1 MDFYDPQMLGVM
13 VFGGFMLVS
22 AVGIFLVSTFSMKE
36 TSYEEALANQRKEM
50 EKASQHKVEKKKKE
64 RPVEKKGK
72 AKKREE
78 KPNGRIAES
87 DPVLDTSDGFKDMS
101 PEPALIVEPIVFE
114 PPVLQLSA
122 PPQEK
127 EKITPSP
134 KDKKKKEKKAIK
146 VEPPSIL
153 AASPPLTSAVQVS
166 DVAPKEVSVVSVPP
180 GGILQNAP
188 PTTSVPIKNSEASG
202 NQEHD
207 GTSKKK
213 AVAKKKKESGVPFQ
227 NSPQIRETADMGK
240 HPSLQS
246 RSRPLSRVTADAENA
261 LYLPYQTLI
270 STIKNMVFA
279 EGEAQQLIE
288 ILTEKAGGVQDTW
301 HMATQKGDPI
311 AVLKRQLE
319 EREKQLTTEQENATV
334 AKAKLREFSKELAV
348 EKAKALA
355 SENKLKEQLLTHQ
368 QEMAAIQAR
377 MQASYQDHVTETQ
390 QLQGKIRTLQEQLEN
405 GPNTQLARLQQENS
419 ILRDA
424 LNQATSQTESK
435 QNAEL
440 AKLRQECNKRSKE
453 LTEKLDMLQQ
463 TEEQKKDLEVKAAA
477 YEGQIY
483 QLQVSQKEKEAAL
496 QKRLDEITEEL
507 HKSQASYKT
516 LQEEQQSSLAELQS
530 KLLCSETEVKSKVEE
545 LKSLQTKLL
554 GASSKNVQ
562 LAEQAEALLEADQIK
577 EGEKGKDL
585 QAASQ
590 TELSMMQL
598 RLQESSTKVSA
609 LEKKTAELTDLVEQ
623 LKIKNN
629 DLREKN
635 WAAMEALASSEKA
648 CEAKVLSSAKVKE
661 ASEEQLEVFQA
672 ETKQVLLSL
681 FPQVVLS
688 DQQAY
693 NEWLQQFKEQ
703 ASVLQQKNAN
713 AESDMALSLREAS
726 DALSTLNAECNQY
739 RTILAETEGMLK
751 DLQKSVE
758 EEEQVWKAK
767 LAASEE
773 ALQKSQDQMKCLED
787 DVKRFKMELQDANK
801 LREYAS
807 LMEAQLE
814 NHLATSNSEH
824 QNYTKEVEALRQLL
838 SESQEQ
844 LATAQTEVLKQSHE
858 LAQVR
863 QQLSEMKSHVLEGEV
878 AGSQTDPS
886 TQEPLEAQMS
896 VCRLQDELE
905 KLRLDGNVASTTT
918 EDILQLQERLEK
930 EKKLTKDLGCAA
942 TKLKE
947 LLKVTQEQ
955 LVKERETVTKLQE
968 QLQEMEENKDSAKE
982 GTSV

>member
-1 MDFYDPQMLGVM
+1 MKWKLHCATTRVRMDFYDPQTLGVM

-22 AVGIFLVSTFSMKE
+22 AIGIFLVSTFSMKE

-50 EKASQHKVEKKKKE
+50 EKASQQKVEKKKKE
-64 RPVEKKGK
+64 RPAEKKGK
-72 AKKREE
+72 AKKKEE

-87 DPVLDTSDGFKDMS
+87 DLSLDTSDGFKDVS
-101 PEPALIVEPIVFE
+101 PESAVVVEPTVFE
-114 PPVLQLSA
+114 PLVLPLSA

-134 KDKKKKEKKAIK
+134 KDKKKKEKKVIK
-146 VEPPSIL
+146 GESPSSL
-153 AASPPLTSAVQVS
+153 AAPPPLTSATKPQVS
-166 DVAPKEVSVVSVPP
+166 DAAPKEVSVVSVPP
-180 GGILQNAP
+180 GGVLQNVP
-188 PTTSVPIKNSEASG
+188 LTTSATVKNSEALG
-202 NQEHD
+202 NQEND

-213 AVAKKKKESGVPFQ
+213 PISKKKRES
-227 NSPQIRETADMGK
+227 
-240 HPSLQS
+240 
-246 RSRPLSRVTADAENA
+246 VTADAENA

-270 STIKNMVFA
+270 STINSMVFGD
-279 EGEAQQLIE
+279 GEMQQLIE

-301 HMATQKGDPI
+301 HTATQKGDPV

-319 EREKQLTTEQENATV
+319 EREKQLATEQENATA
-334 AKAKLREFSKELAV
+334 AKAKLREFTKELAV
-348 EKAKALA
+348 EKAKTLA

-377 MQASYQDHVTETQ
+377 MQASYQDHVTEIQ

-440 AKLRQECNKRSKE
+440 AKLRQECSKRSKE
-453 LTEKLDMLQQ
+453 LTEKLDVLQQ
-463 TEEQKKDLEVKAAA
+463 TEEQKKVLEMKTAA

-483 QLQVSQKEKEAAL
+483 QLQVAQKEKEAAL

-507 HKSQASYKT
+507 HKSQANYKS
-516 LQEEQQSSLAELQS
+516 LQKEQQSSLAELQS

-545 LKSLQTKLL
+545 LKSLQAKLS
-554 GASSKNVQ
+554 GASYKTVQ
-562 LAEQAEALLEADQIK
+562 LAEQAKLSEDLEADQLR
-577 EGEKGKDL
+577 KGANAKDM
-585 QAASQ
+585 QAANQS
-590 TELSMMQL
+590 EVSMMQL
-598 RLQESSTKVSA
+598 RLQESSTKASA
-609 LEKKTAELTDLVEQ
+609 LEEKTAELKDMVEQ

-648 CEAKVLSSAKVKE
+648 CEAKVLSSAKAKE
-661 ASEEQLEVFQA
+661 ASEQQLAEFQA
-672 ETKQVLLSL
+672 QTKQVLLSL
-681 FPQVVLS
+681 FPQVTLN

-703 ASVLQQKNAN
+703 ASVLQQKNGN
-713 AESDMALSLREAS
+713 TESGMALSLAEANE
-726 DALSTLNAECNQY
+726 ALSTLHAECNQY

-787 DVKRFKMELQDANK
+787 DVKKCKMELQDTNK
-801 LREYAS
+801 VWEYVKSPPRSAG
-807 LMEAQLE
+807 EQ
-814 NHLATSNSEH
+814 
-824 QNYTKEVEALRQLL
+824 LRQLL
-838 SESQEQ
+838 SESQEH
-844 LATAQTEVLKQSHE
+844 LATAQTEALKQSQE

-886 TQEPLEAQMS
+886 TQEPLELKTQLEQTKVELYNEHVLRDKLTAEFEEAQTS

-918 EDILQLQERLEK
+918 EDVLQLQERLEK

-947 LLKVTQEQ
+947 LLKITQEQ
-955 LVKERETVTKLQE
+955 LTKERETVMKLQE
-968 QLQEMEENKDSAKE
+968 QLQEREENKDNAKE